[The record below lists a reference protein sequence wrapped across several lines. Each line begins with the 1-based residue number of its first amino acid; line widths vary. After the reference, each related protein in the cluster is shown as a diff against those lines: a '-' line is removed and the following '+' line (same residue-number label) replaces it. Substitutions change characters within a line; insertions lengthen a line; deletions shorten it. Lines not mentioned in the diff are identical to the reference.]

1 MAPLQSENT
10 EAGPPRGNASCV
22 SRGQAPGPEVK
33 PRSPEGREQ
42 TAAAFRPK
50 VLARGGEERVR
61 AKASRRGEAAVGEAG
76 LLPTDLLSLPP
87 AGLGGEEAQL
97 VTQKRRA
104 AGPERGNGQRKP
116 RLRRRRWSRVN
127 TPSCTCP
134 VSARPAWPTGH
145 THLDACF
152 LPFPLGSGAKTRTF

>member
-10 EAGPPRGNASCV
+10 EAGPSRGNASCV

-42 TAAAFRPK
+42 TAAAFHPK

-76 LLPTDLLSLPP
+76 PLPPDLLALPP
-87 AGLGGEEAQL
+87 AGLGGEEAQP
-97 VTQKRRA
+97 VTQKQRA
-104 AGPERGNGQRKP
+104 MGPERGNGPQKP
-116 RLRRRRWSRVN
+116 RLRGRRWSRVN

-145 THLDACF
+145 THRMPAFFPF
-152 LPFPLGSGAKTRTF
+152 L

>member
-10 EAGPPRGNASCV
+10 EAGPSRGNASCV

-50 VLARGGEERVR
+50 VLGGEVR
-61 AKASRRGEAAVGEAG
+61 SASGRGEAAVGEAG
-76 LLPTDLLSLPP
+76 PLPPDLLALHP
-87 AGLGGEEAQL
+87 AGLGGEEAQP
-97 VTQKRRA
+97 VTQKRRDM
-104 AGPERGNGQRKP
+104 GPERGNGPQKP
-116 RLRRRRWSRVN
+116 RLRGRRWSRVN
-127 TPSCTCP
+127 TPPCTCP

-145 THLDACF
+145 THRMPAFFPF
-152 LPFPLGSGAKTRTF
+152 L